1 MPSLARY
8 IRQTRFALFGEE
20 SQRRLCES
28 SALICGCGALGNL
41 LASFLARAGVGRIR
55 LVDADVVELTNLQ
68 RQVLF
73 DEEDARSKRL
83 KVEAAAQKLRQAN
96 SEVTIETF
104 PVRATAENIEEL
116 CAGMDILLDATDNF
130 ETRFLLNEVAV
141 KLQLP
146 WVFGGCLG
154 AEGQTMTIIPGRT
167 PCLACLLNECPPYG
181 LDMTCEMV
189 GIFGPVVG
197 VVASLQAMEAIK
209 ILSGHSDVI
218 CPKLTV
224 VDLWHGEIRQIDLR
238 GLLEKQDCQICK
250 RREFQLLRP
259 DGAA

>member
-154 AEGQTMTIIPGRT
+154 AEGPDHDYHPRPNAVSGVPPQRVPAVRTGHDMRDWWVSSGRWWGWSRRSRRWRLSRFCQDT
-167 PCLACLLNECPPYG
+167 PTSFAP
-181 LDMTCEMV
+181 
-189 GIFGPVVG
+189 
-197 VVASLQAMEAIK
+197 S
-209 ILSGHSDVI
+209 
-218 CPKLTV
+218 
-224 VDLWHGEIRQIDLR
+224 
-238 GLLEKQDCQICK
+238 
-250 RREFQLLRP
+250 
-259 DGAA
+259 